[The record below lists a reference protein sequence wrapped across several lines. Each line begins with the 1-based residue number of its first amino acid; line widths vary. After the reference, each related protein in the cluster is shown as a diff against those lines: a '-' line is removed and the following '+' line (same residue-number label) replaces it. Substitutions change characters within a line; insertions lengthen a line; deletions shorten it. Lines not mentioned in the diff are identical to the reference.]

1 MIFDKVSANPTKSV
15 VEEGGKFARE
25 NGCDFVVALSGEDSQ
40 LIYTRADIEFIFYA
54 TILIKGLLHFRSRFI
69 FK

>member
-40 LIYTRADIEFIFYA
+40 LIYTRADIEFIFYGA
-54 TILIKGLLHFRSRFI
+54 CEKKSVNSQGSILLW
-69 FK
+69 

>member
-40 LIYTRADIEFIFYA
+40 LIYTRADIEFI
-54 TILIKGLLHFRSRFI
+54 LRL
-69 FK
+69 